1 MGLCPHPPS
10 AVLQPLCAHHCR
22 QQCGARPTAG
32 GGFWFF
38 ISGASASFSPTQRP
52 PCAGL
57 EPPGAWSCP
66 LAAPFHRLWHLG
78 GVDTPP
84 YVINTVRYNYNSE
97 IQFLI
102 PLGGS
107 NQVPTS
113 PPKFLLRGLFSDN
126 AFFMT
131 SKVLSRPTQNAP
143 AHLYPQRCRPPTSQ
157 TRWGIIITPRS
168 NF

>member
-1 MGLCPHPPS
+1 MHLCPHPPS

-38 ISGASASFSPTQRP
+38 ISEASASFSPTQRP

-113 PPKFLLRGLFSDN
+113 PPKFLLRELFSDN

-143 AHLYPQRCRPPTSQ
+143 AHLYPQRCRPSRSE
-157 TRWGIIITPRS
+157 TR
-168 NF
+168 